1 MSTESLFANQSASAS
16 SSNQKWI
23 TWPTQGGSTFAFFES
38 MSDVIVASQSGLKTE
53 GLGHHSGRP
62 AIRNDSARLAA
73 SPRLLNWGFAI
84 KCAIEKS
91 GFIARHSAAL
101 TLAWSMSASRAWQ
114 PAINAATLYVRPG
127 EWSNAAKAS

>member
-38 MSDVIVASQSGLKTE
+38 MSDVIVGSQSGLKTE
-53 GLGHHSGRP
+53 ALGHHSGRP

-73 SPRLLNWGFAI
+73 SPQFLNCCFAI
-84 KCAIEKS
+84 KCDMAKYR
-91 GFIARHSAAL
+91 FRKRTAD
-101 TLAWSMSASRAWQ
+101 
-114 PAINAATLYVRPG
+114 AAT
-127 EWSNAAKAS
+127 